1 MIRRIDLACV
11 DFIFSVSFVVRGH
24 DGYKRS
30 IEDFMTEQM
39 TRKDRHFPVFIFNNF
54 IRRLFENPKRHNVYV
69 EQGHVVADLGCGP
82 GFFTFPLAEGVGSQ
96 GKVFAV
102 DSDEKAIRVVKKI
115 ATRKNHDNIDAH
127 TSSAAQLRFIG
138 DESVDFVL
146 ADGLICCMALQD
158 HAAAVSEIKRILKH
172 GGKAFIMTTTGAIS
186 YVDDQEWES
195 ILGEFAVEERNHA
208 PYRLNRWAV
217 VSKNGLS

>member
-1 MIRRIDLACV
+1 
-11 DFIFSVSFVVRGH
+11 
-24 DGYKRS
+24 
-30 IEDFMTEQM
+30 MTEQI

-54 IRRLFENPKRHNVYV
+54 IRRLFENPKKHNVYV
-69 EQGHVVADLGCGP
+69 EQGRVVADLGCGP
-82 GFFTFPLAEGVGSQ
+82 GFFTFPLAEAVGSQ

-102 DSDEKAIRVVKKI
+102 DSDEKAIRVVKNM
-115 ATRKNHDNIDAH
+115 ATRKNYDNIDAH

-138 DESVDFVL
+138 DESVDFLL
-146 ADGLICCMALQD
+146 ADGLICCMAPQD

-172 GGKAFIMTTTGAIS
+172 GGKAFIMTTIGAIS

-195 ILGEFAVEERNHA
+195 ILGEFAVEERNHP

-217 VSKNGLS
+217 VCKNELS